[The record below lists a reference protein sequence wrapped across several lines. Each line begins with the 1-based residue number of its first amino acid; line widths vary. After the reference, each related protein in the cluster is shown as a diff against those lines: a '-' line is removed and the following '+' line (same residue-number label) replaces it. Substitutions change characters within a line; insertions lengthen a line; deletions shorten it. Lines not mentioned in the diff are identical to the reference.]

1 MEERALFAI
10 ILSIIII
17 VLYQYLFIPKPVVK
31 EAPLNEKEVV
41 VAEKVEEDEEE
52 IKGEVLENLIKVQEK
67 RKEREYSVETD
78 KYIMRISNKGGCLT
92 EWKLKEY
99 REEEKYETWPLK
111 MAFWRQIGKSYMNI
125 FKREEDDG
133 EIRPLVDL
141 VPETD
146 LRNKGP
152 LDIKLSSEVQGEER
166 FGEGI
171 YDVDEEEYLDSNNNR
186 VREITMTF
194 LDPQGILLE
203 REMRFYMDSY
213 KIDLNIRMRNVLEKK
228 KQIDYSLFWGPGI
241 GKGEEKSGHHRFVG
255 PVFWIDGK
263 KQRVKPRKIKET
275 MIRDGKIDW
284 IAFEETYF
292 AAAIITSSEASAATI
307 FKNKIGEEERVSI
320 GVKYPARILDSGEE
334 IIDHYEIYIGPKRKE
349 DLEGITPNFAEII
362 DYGWFSFLARPLIWF
377 LNLSY
382 KYIPNYGIAIII
394 LTIIIKILFWP
405 LTEKSFGSMRDMQ
418 KIQPKMSAL
427 REKYK
432 SDPAKM
438 NKEIMDLYKKQGVN
452 PLGGCL
458 PMILQIPVFF
468 ALFEGLLVAI
478 EMRGAPFMF
487 WIKDLSAMDP
497 LLITPVLMG
506 VTMYIQQKMMPT
518 GMDPKQAKMMN
529 MMPVLFTV
537 FFLGFPSGL
546 VIYWLL
552 NNVLTIGHQYLI
564 QRRPEKAD

>member
-17 VLYQYLFIPKPVVK
+17 VLYQYFFIPKPVIK
-31 EAPLNEKEVV
+31 EVPVNEKEVV
-41 VAEKVEEDEEE
+41 VVEKEEAKEDEL
-52 IKGEVLENLIKVQEK
+52 KGEVLENLIKVQEK
-67 RKEREYSVETD
+67 RKVKEYSVETG
-78 KYIMRISNKGGCLT
+78 KYIMKISNKGGCLT

-111 MAFWRQIGKSYMNI
+111 MAFWRQIAESYMNI
-125 FKREEDDG
+125 FKREKEKE

-141 VPETD
+141 IPDAD

-152 LDIKLSSEVQGEER
+152 LDIKLSSEIQTEEH

-171 YDVDEEEYLDSNNNR
+171 YDVSEEEYLDGNSNR
-186 VREITMTF
+186 IKEITMSY

-203 REMRFYMDSY
+203 REMKFYMDGY
-213 KIDLNIRMRNVLEKK
+213 KIDLNIRMKNILERK

-241 GKGEEKSGHHRFVG
+241 GKGKEKSGHHRFVG
-255 PVFWIDGK
+255 PALWIDGK
-263 KQRVKPRKIKET
+263 KQRIKPRKIKDT
-275 MIRDGKIDW
+275 IIREGKIDW

-292 AAAIITSSEASAATI
+292 AAAIITKSEASAAII

-320 GVKYPARILDSGEE
+320 GVKYPARMLNSGEE

-349 DLEGITPNFAEII
+349 DLDGIVANFSEII
-362 DYGWFSFLARPLIWF
+362 DYGWFSFLAKPLIWF

-432 SDPAKM
+432 NDPQKM
-438 NKEIMDLYKKQGVN
+438 NREIMDLYKKQGVN

-478 EMRGAPFMF
+478 EMRGAPFML

-564 QRRPEKAD
+564 QSRPEKVD